1 MTKINKQIFIIF
13 ILLIIMY
20 YYDNFHESF
29 TSNNSSNNS
38 SSSDLYGYTSS
49 NRDSNYTIS
58 GIYPPRKNFYENS
71 NDILYSKGFQSGK
84 TRQNRI
90 LFNKN

>member
-20 YYDNFHESF
+20 YYDNLHESF
-29 TSNNSSNNS
+29 SSNSNNSG
-38 SSSDLYGYTSS
+38 SSDLYGYTSS
-49 NRDSNYTIS
+49 NRDYNYTIS
-58 GIYPPRKNFYENS
+58 GLYPPKHNFYQNS

-90 LFNKN
+90 LKNKN